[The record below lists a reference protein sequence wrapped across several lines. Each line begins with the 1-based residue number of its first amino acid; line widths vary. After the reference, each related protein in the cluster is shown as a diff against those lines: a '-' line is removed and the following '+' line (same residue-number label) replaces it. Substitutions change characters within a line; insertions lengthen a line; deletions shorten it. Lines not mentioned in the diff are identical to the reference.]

1 MGAPGVRVYTQ
12 VILGTAVTVATV
24 VFHIAGLVALIML
37 LNRIAPSFEK
47 RLHPRVGTSLLI
59 IIAVLGTILVHT
71 IEVWAWALLYVY
83 LGEFSDVAT
92 ALYFSV
98 STATTV
104 GYGDIILTPAW
115 QVLGTFES
123 MSGLILFGAS
133 TAFLFGLVRH
143 LFEQLPRPLRPKS

>member
-1 MGAPGVRVYTQ
+1 MYTQ
-12 VILGTAVTVATV
+12 VLLGTVVTVATV
-24 VFHIAGLVALIML
+24 VFHIAALVALFVM
-37 LNRIAPSFEK
+37 LNRIAPFFEK
-47 RLHPRVGTSLLI
+47 RLYSRVATSSLI

-71 IEVWAWALLYVY
+71 IEVWAWAVLYVY
-83 LGEFSDVAT
+83 LGEFTDVAT

-104 GYGDIILTPAW
+104 GYGDIVLTPAW

-143 LFEQLPRPLRPKS
+143 LFEQLPGPLRPH

>member
-1 MGAPGVRVYTQ
+1 M
-12 VILGTAVTVATV
+12 
-24 VFHIAGLVALIML
+24 
-37 LNRIAPSFEK
+37 
-47 RLHPRVGTSLLI
+47 
-59 IIAVLGTILVHT
+59 
-71 IEVWAWALLYVY
+71 
-83 LGEFSDVAT
+83 AT

-133 TAFLFGLVRH
+133 VGVAVPCNSAFSGD
-143 LFEQLPRPLRPKS
+143 